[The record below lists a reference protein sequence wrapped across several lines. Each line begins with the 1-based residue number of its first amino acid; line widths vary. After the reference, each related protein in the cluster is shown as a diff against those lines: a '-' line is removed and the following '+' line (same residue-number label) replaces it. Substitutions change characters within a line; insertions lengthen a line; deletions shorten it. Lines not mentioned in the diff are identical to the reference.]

1 MAISNIAAEIRI
13 PAPNAVSDN
22 ICCSENFIFF
32 EIIVPTNEVPPAK
45 AVIAITVMMSIASMG
60 VVIISVWLNYSKNKD
75 NINGLV
81 L

>member
-1 MAISNIAAEIRI
+1 
-13 PAPNAVSDN
+13 
-22 ICCSENFIFF
+22 
-32 EIIVPTNEVPPAK
+32 VPPAK

>member
-1 MAISNIAAEIRI
+1 MSKLEQVAIISKSAL
-13 PAPNAVSDN
+13 PQ
-22 ICCSENFIFF
+22 FIFF

-60 VVIISVWLNYSKNKD
+60 VVIIIVWLNYSKNKD
-75 NINGLV
+75 NINGL